1 MEVWLFSCSL
11 ALRWLYSG
19 YTVSCGVRDAPK
31 PAPAGAARF
40 PLWTPHGYVGKG
52 NGMNQSIQE
61 LPKDHPLLREIAEG
75 RECGWINPDRVPF
88 EEAAESL
95 PLGREG
101 MEDASL
107 RLSRFAPLGM
117 RLFPETKVTGGIIES
132 PSRAD
137 SEDAGRTC
145 GKGYFRIWHALSDRG
160 FWYCHCKLR
169 QGKRRNPGGLNAHRR
184 SGT

>member
-1 MEVWLFSCSL
+1 MAIFRIYSVLRGAGCPETCACRSRSL
-11 ALRWLYSG
+11 PAL
-19 YTVSCGVRDAPK
+19 D
-31 PAPAGAARF
+31 AAR
-40 PLWTPHGYVGKG
+40 
-52 NGMNQSIQE
+52 I
-61 LPKDHPLLREIAEG
+61 KDHPLLREIAEG